1 MTQAPVLVSD
11 IWIYLLVPVVAT
23 VVGGVLAAFVAFGP
37 KTRSGV
43 QHFAAGVI
51 FAAVAGELLP
61 QLAASHAPWLVVSG
75 FLAGVALMIGIQHLT
90 RGGDKPA
97 GERSDRGLL
106 TAVCID
112 AALDGLLIGIA
123 FSEGTQTGVIF
134 ATALSIEMFFLALS
148 TGATLLNGG
157 ASRGRV
163 LALAATLGA
172 ILAGSALLGFAAV
185 GVLPPEALVAVG
197 SFGVAALLYL
207 VTEELL
213 VEAHETAETPL
224 LTSLFFV
231 GFIAIFLLEG

>member
-1 MTQAPVLVSD
+1 
-11 IWIYLLVPVVAT
+11 
-23 VVGGVLAAFVAFGP
+23 
-37 KTRSGV
+37 V
-43 QHFAAGVI
+43 QHFAAGGI

-61 QLAASHAPWLVVSG
+61 QLAASHAPWLVISG
-75 FLAGVALMIGIQHLT
+75 FLAGVALMTGIQHAS
-90 RGGDKPA
+90 RGGDREA
-97 GERSDRGLL
+97 GARSQRGLL

-112 AALDGLLIGIA
+112 AALDGVLIGIA
-123 FSEGTQTGVIF
+123 FSEGTGTGAIF

-163 LALAATLGA
+163 LGVAAALGT
-172 ILAGSALLGFAAV
+172 ILACSALLGFLAV
-185 GVLPPEALVAVG
+185 GAMSPEMLVVVG

-224 LTSLFFV
+224 LTSFFFV